1 MCVIKWYKRLHT
13 RPLRLEAADMNAPFA
28 TSERLTAAVKRLGR
42 LMLLGPLLFVA
53 SVFTHAHAAEEI
65 TVLAGA
71 TVIGGIAD
79 APLENAVVV
88 IRNDRIDAIARQGDG
103 AVPAGARVVDISG
116 KWLIPGLVDA
126 HVHFFQSGGLYT
138 RPDVIDLRHI
148 RPYEEEIDRIRE
160 RLPETLERY
169 LASGIT
175 SVVDLAGPGW
185 TYELRALASD
195 TTASPRVMLSGPG
208 LTAQLPAGLDGKHAP
223 AFVVHSPEE
232 ARASV
237 RRLAAQRPDFLKIW
251 FSPARGMNLAREF
264 TWIRAAIREA
274 HTLGLRVAVH
284 ATQLEIAR
292 RMVDAG
298 ADILVHSIDDRPVD
312 RELLS
317 SMRSRGVLYIP
328 TLGVSRRYAEVLGQ
342 QLELTPFER
351 AMGDAGVIASLADLA
366 RLYQG
371 YRPPQ
376 PLKDNRVARENLL
389 RVHRAGITIAAGSDA
404 GNIGSLHGPG
414 LHRELELMVA
424 AGLSSTDVLLAATRG
439 GAKVMGR
446 SRELGRLESGMLA
459 DLLLLDADPQRDIRN
474 TRRIAMVMRG
484 GRIFHCK
491 PELQLAGCPE

>member
-1 MCVIKWYKRLHT
+1 MNSPVANT
-13 RPLRLEAADMNAPFA
+13 VPLA
-28 TSERLTAAVKRLGR
+28 AAVKRLGR
-42 LMLLGPLLFVA
+42 RRLLGPFLFLA
-53 SVFTHAHAAEEI
+53 SAVMHAHAAEDI

-71 TVIGGIAD
+71 TVIDGIAE
-79 APLENAVVV
+79 APFENAVVV
-88 IRNDRIDAIARQGDG
+88 IRNDRIDAIARQGEG
-103 AVPAGARVVDISG
+103 EISAGARVIDVSG
-116 KWLIPGLVDA
+116 KWIIPGLIDA

-148 RPYEEEIDRIRE
+148 RSYEDEIAGIRE
-160 RLPETLERY
+160 RLPETLESY

-208 LTAQLPAGLDGKHAP
+208 LTAQLPDGLDGKHAP
-223 AFVVHSPEE
+223 AFVVHSPEQ
-232 ARASV
+232 AIAVV

-274 HTLGLRVAVH
+274 HTMGLRVAVH

-317 SMRSRGVLYIP
+317 AMRAGGVLYIP
-328 TLGVSRRYAEVLGQ
+328 TLGVSRRYAQVLGQ
-342 QLELTPFER
+342 QLELTPFEQ
-351 AMGDAGVIASLADLA
+351 AMGDAEVIASLDDLA
-366 RLYQG
+366 RLFPG
-371 YRPPQ
+371 YRRSQ
-376 PLKDNRVARENLL
+376 QAMDNRVARENLL

-414 LHRELELMVA
+414 LHRELELMVD
-424 AGLSSTDVLLAATRG
+424 AGLTPTEVVLAATRG
-439 GAKVMGR
+439 GTQVMGR
-446 SRELGRLESGMLA
+446 SRELGRLEPGMLA
-459 DLLLLDADPQRDIRN
+459 DLLVLDADPQKDIRN
-474 TRRIAMVMRG
+474 TRRIAMVMKG
-484 GRIFHCK
+484 GRILHCK
-491 PELQLAGCPE
+491 SELQLAGCPE